1 MGRLGWIVAIGVGL
15 LVVLVLA
22 TSFITPF
29 AWGRGFGGYGWGMG
43 PWMMGP
49 GMMGGF
55 GGFGFPFMG
64 GIWMIL
70 FWALIIGGTVWL
82 VQSLARG
89 TGSSPILPQG
99 ESPLDIL
106 KKRYAR
112 GEITKEQF
120 EGMKRD
126 LNL

>member
-1 MGRLGWIVAIGVGL
+1 MHDTCTARSA
-15 LVVLVLA
+15 
-22 TSFITPF
+22 
-29 AWGRGFGGYGWGMG
+29 RC
-43 PWMMGP
+43 
-49 GMMGGF
+49 

-64 GIWMIL
+64 MGLGML
-70 FWALIIGGTVWL
+70 VFWVLIIGGVVWL